1 MSEASKSLKNVSFL
15 KEKTGE
21 NTKQKNHQN
30 EYVSIFCLECKLNR
44 FDVCVY
50 GEDGSIFFSPFS
62 ITTPQRNAVSSR
74 FNFQHVDCKKLCQLT
89 MPKALQAENDCLH
102 TLFSIILND

>member
-50 GEDGSIFFSPFS
+50 GEDGSIFFPSSQLQHPKEMQLAVGLIS
-62 ITTPQRNAVSSR
+62 IMLTAKSR
-74 FNFQHVDCKKLCQLT
+74 AN
-89 MPKALQAENDCLH
+89 
-102 TLFSIILND
+102 